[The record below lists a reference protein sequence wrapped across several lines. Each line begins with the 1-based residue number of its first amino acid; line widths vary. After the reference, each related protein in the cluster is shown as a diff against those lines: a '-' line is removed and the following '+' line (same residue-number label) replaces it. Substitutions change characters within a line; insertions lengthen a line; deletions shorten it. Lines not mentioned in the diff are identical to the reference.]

1 MGQNKK
7 SERIGMEKTSRDGKK
22 AKVIEYYSCENFMI
36 EFENGL
42 QRKLTNWHY
51 FENEKF
57 NYQYMFHKVRTSGRV
72 GTKLRMNNGMTAVVN
87 LYRNCHDMDIRF
99 EDGEIASVVV
109 N

>member
-42 QRKLTNWHY
+42 QRKLTN
-51 FENEKF
+51 
-57 NYQYMFHKVRTSGRV
+57 
-72 GTKLRMNNGMTAVVN
+72 
-87 LYRNCHDMDIRF
+87 
-99 EDGEIASVVV
+99 
-109 N
+109 

>member
-42 QRKLTNWHY
+42 
-51 FENEKF
+51 
-57 NYQYMFHKVRTSGRV
+57 
-72 GTKLRMNNGMTAVVN
+72 
-87 LYRNCHDMDIRF
+87 
-99 EDGEIASVVV
+99 
-109 N
+109 

>member
-42 QRKLTNWHY
+42 QRKILHNVKRPPLNAPY
-51 FENEKF
+51 F
-57 NYQYMFHKVRTSGRV
+57 S
-72 GTKLRMNNGMTAVVN
+72 
-87 LYRNCHDMDIRF
+87 
-99 EDGEIASVVV
+99 IASMPY
-109 N
+109 